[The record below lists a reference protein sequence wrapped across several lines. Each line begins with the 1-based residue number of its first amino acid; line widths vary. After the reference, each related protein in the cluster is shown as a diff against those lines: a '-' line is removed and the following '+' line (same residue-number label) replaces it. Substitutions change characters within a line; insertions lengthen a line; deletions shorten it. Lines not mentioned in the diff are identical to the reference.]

1 MAKPK
6 KISTDELIQI
16 IENYI
21 SSHPYVGKLKYSDL
35 VIFSKDIGY
44 TNLIYQDFSRNSEIK
59 QIINEFNE
67 KNTLLNANKLS
78 STDDFKKITLNIDT
92 IVETYSNDKKTQK
105 ALLNIFKDSYN
116 KAFEKIQSLEISNK
130 ELIEKLSTSN
140 KTLNDLHEEN
150 KKLKAELKSNKE
162 AEKEKKKITQEKRI
176 MSLIEYLIGKNCAQP
191 LSKEDIIEVMKN
203 IYYPSTSASDLLD
216 SHTLDESVIE
226 FSESLIKPDNTD
238 EQSNVISL
246 NPNFFD

>member
-35 VIFSKDIGY
+35 VLFSKEIGY

-78 STDDFKKITLNIDT
+78 STDDFKKITLNVDT
-92 IVETYSNDKKTQK
+92 IVETYSNDKKTQNRSK
-105 ALLNIFKDSYN
+105 LFLNT
-116 KAFEKIQSLEISNK
+116 
-130 ELIEKLSTSN
+130 ELTE
-140 KTLNDLHEEN
+140 
-150 KKLKAELKSNKE
+150 KSNF
-162 AEKEKKKITQEKRI
+162 
-176 MSLIEYLIGKNCAQP
+176 
-191 LSKEDIIEVMKN
+191 DIV
-203 IYYPSTSASDLLD
+203 ST
-216 SHTLDESVIE
+216 VV
-226 FSESLIKPDNTD
+226 NR
-238 EQSNVISL
+238 V
-246 NPNFFD
+246 